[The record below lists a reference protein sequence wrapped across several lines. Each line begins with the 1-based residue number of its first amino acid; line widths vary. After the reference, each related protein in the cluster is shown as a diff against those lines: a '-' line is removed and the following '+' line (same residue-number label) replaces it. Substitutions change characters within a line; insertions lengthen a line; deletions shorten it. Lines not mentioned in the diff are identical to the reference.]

1 MADGVLKKRGKF
13 AWHMENDIV
22 FLVKTL
28 KKEYLQS
35 TLEGKLFFS
44 CPDTF
49 ISTGNNLASGQQDI
63 YDSHLNFMAHHLVV
77 APIIKEDE
85 NGIQYGKG
93 MKIADSAYMH
103 RINETSRH
111 SPMICF
117 RKVDVS
123 DIKVVDECKIF
134 ALGNLVDRIKA
145 EMGHDAFII
154 ILAPLAFHK
163 RLNEKERF
171 FGRSIH
177 YGEIDGQFQR
187 FLDEHPSEQK
197 EMFQKRT
204 EYAWQ
209 KEYRIALSPREE
221 TSPLIVDIGSIEDI
235 AIGGDIEMLRDGIVI
250 AETEEQLQKCSYF
263 THK

>member
-1 MADGVLKKRGKF
+1 MQKSVLHNRGKF

-49 ISTGNNLASGQQDI
+49 ISTNNNLASGQQDI
-63 YDSHLNFMAHHLVV
+63 YDSHLNFKAYHLVI

-93 MKIADSAYMH
+93 MKIADSVDMH

-117 RKVDVS
+117 RKVDAS
-123 DIKVVDECKIF
+123 DIKVVDECTIF
-134 ALGNLVDRIKA
+134 ALGNLVDRIKE
-145 EMGHDAFII
+145 EMRHDAFII
-154 ILAPLAFHK
+154 ILAPLAFHL
-163 RLNEKERF
+163 RLNKKERF
-171 FGRSIH
+171 FARSIH
-177 YGEIDGQFQR
+177 YGEIDEQYQK
-187 FLDEHPSEQK
+187 FLDEHPSEQSK
-197 EMFQKRT
+197 MFQKRK

-209 KEYRIALSPREE
+209 KEYRISLSPREE
-221 TSPLIVDIGSIEDI
+221 TSPLTVDIGSIEDI
-235 AIGGDIEMLRDGIVI
+235 AIGGNIEMLRHGIVI

-263 THK
+263 NHK